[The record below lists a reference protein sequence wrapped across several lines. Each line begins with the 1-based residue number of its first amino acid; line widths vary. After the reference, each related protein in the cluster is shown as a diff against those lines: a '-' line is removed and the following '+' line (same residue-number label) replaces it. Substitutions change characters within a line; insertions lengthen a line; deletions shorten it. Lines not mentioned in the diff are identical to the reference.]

1 MVAALCLI
9 TVMAVCAEPAA
20 DSDTNAGAGSHEAVC
35 LSERETEHA
44 ADRDMDVDTG
54 GFAELLLPEYSEPG
68 YASDSSME
76 SAFNGLA
83 EYLLPRDAKPEQ
95 GSAFAAFGGL
105 QLSGDLPAR
114 WYAGDYGR
122 RPTQKYQGNYGTCW
136 ALTAV
141 SALEAAVLP
150 GQRAAFSAD
159 HMANRNAYT
168 VDVDAGGSYQMVM
181 AYLSGWQGPVT
192 EAEDPY
198 GDGFSPDGLEAA
210 AHVQEMQLLDGCS
223 TDEIKQAVREYGAV
237 QTSLYMSRE
246 QTQPDSPYYNEG
258 TYAYCYPREQTQNHD
273 VLILGW
279 DDLFSRFR
287 FRSIPECDGAFIC
300 MNWWSGF
307 GDDSIFYVSY
317 GDANI
322 ARTGLVCSRVEA
334 ADNYDRLYQADDCG
348 WMGSLG
354 YGSRECWFANV
365 YTAAAADEAAS
376 DTDGRSANAGTSGSG
391 SGAASVS
398 ETKTEAVE
406 SLSAVGFY
414 ATAPGGTYDIYLV
427 HDFSDAS
434 SFTSMEHLATA
445 EAERCGYYTVDL
457 EKPEQLSSGERFAV
471 IVKMT
476 VPKGRAA
483 AAVEFAGS
491 PDAADVTLEGQEG
504 YLSRKGHVWENTEEA
519 YRSNVCLK
527 AYTTYR

>member
-1 MVAALCLI
+1 MKLRSGWMAAALCLL
-9 TVMAVCAEPAA
+9 TAMMVCAEPTA
-20 DSDTNAGAGSHEAVC
+20 DGSTENAFDGLTEILLSRGAE
-35 LSERETEHA
+35 
-44 ADRDMDVDTG
+44 
-54 GFAELLLPEYSEPG
+54 
-68 YASDSSME
+68 
-76 SAFNGLA
+76 
-83 EYLLPRDAKPEQ
+83 PEQ

-105 QLSGDLPAR
+105 QLSGELPAH

-122 RPTQKYQGNYGTCW
+122 RPSQKYQGNYGTCW

-150 GQRAAFSAD
+150 GQRAVFSAD
-159 HMANRNAYT
+159 HMANKNAYT
-168 VDVDAGGSYQMVM
+168 VGVDAGGSYQMVM
-181 AYLSGWQGPVT
+181 AYLSGWQGPVP

-246 QTQPDSPYYNEG
+246 LTRPDSLYYNEG

-279 DDLFSRFR
+279 DDSFSRFR
-287 FRSIPECDGAFIC
+287 FRSIPERDGAFIC
-300 MNWWSGF
+300 MNWWNGF

-317 GDANI
+317 CDANI

-334 ADNYDRLYQADDCG
+334 AGNYDRLYQADGCG

-365 YTAAAADEAAS
+365 YT
-376 DTDGRSANAGTSGSG
+376 
-391 SGAASVS
+391 GAAPAS
-398 ETKTEAVE
+398 KMKAEAVE

-427 HDFSDAS
+427 HDFSDTA

-457 EKPEQLSSGERFAV
+457 EKPEPLSSEERFAV

-476 VPKGRAA
+476 VPNRRAA
-483 AAVEFAGS
+483 AAVEFTGS
-491 PDAADVTLEGQEG
+491 PDAADVALEGHEG
-504 YLSRKGHVWENTEEA
+504 YLSRKGRVWENTEEA

-527 AYTTYR
+527 AYTIYK

>member
-1 MVAALCLI
+1 MAAALCLL
-9 TVMAVCAEPAA
+9 TAMGVCAELAA
-20 DSDTNAGAGSHEAVC
+20 DNDMNAGADSSIESAFDGLE
-35 LSERETEHA
+35 
-44 ADRDMDVDTG
+44 
-54 GFAELLLPEYSEPG
+54 ELLLARGAESE
-68 YASDSSME
+68 
-76 SAFNGLA
+76 
-83 EYLLPRDAKPEQ
+83 R
-95 GSAFAAFGGL
+95 GSAFATFGGL
-105 QLSGDLPAR
+105 QLSGELPAR
-114 WYAGDYGR
+114 WYAGDSGR

-198 GDGFSPDGLEAA
+198 GDGFSPEGLEAA
-210 AHVQEMQLLDGCS
+210 VHVQGMQLLDGCS

-246 QTQPDSPYYNEG
+246 LTRPDSPYYNEG

-391 SGAASVS
+391 STAAADETAASTGGKSANAGMSTSGSGAAPSS

-414 ATAPGGTYDIYLV
+414 ATAPGGTYDVYLV

-445 EAERCGYYTVDL
+445 ETERSGYYTVDL

-476 VPKGRAA
+476 VSKGRAA

-491 PDAADVTLEGQEG
+491 PDAADVTLEGKEG

-527 AYTTYR
+527 AYTTYH